1 MKNANMGSAA
11 RQAVQWMVG
20 IAGAFAACAALAG
33 SAANTYDSLGRLTK
47 VTYSNGV
54 VINYVYDAAG
64 NRTSYVV
71 TGAPS

>member
-1 MKNANMGSAA
+1 MVRFATGSRLGKQLLSGA
-11 RQAVQWMVG
+11 G
-20 IAGAFAACAALAG
+20 IALFACAAYAG
-33 SAANTYDSLGRLTK
+33 SATNTYDSLGRLTK

-54 VINYVYDAAG
+54 VVTYVYDAAG